1 MEEMHDDRFIV
12 YVRGRRDPHDPP
24 EDVEWPVITCYSY
37 EEACKIRDAHRLH
50 SRDCVIRFVGS
61 SGGGD

>member
-1 MEEMHDDRFIV
+1 MDETHDDRFVV
-12 YVRGRRDPHDPP
+12 YVRGRRGPHDPP
-24 EDVEWPVITCYSY
+24 EDVEWPVITCSSY

-50 SRDCVIRFVGS
+50 ARECVIRFVGS